1 LIPGKKTLQ
10 FVGVSRYLLI
20 RVTDTSS
27 PSPASDDG
35 VTTHQLFPKLYQE
48 LHDLAHAKLRRES
61 PGHTLQTTALV
72 HEVYMRLGVDS
83 GWENPR
89 HFFGAAAEAMRR
101 ILVER
106 ARRRD
111 SLKRGG
117 DKSRID
123 LEFVDVAAEPDPASM
138 LALDDALTEL
148 RHLDP
153 RLSEVVM
160 LRYFSGLSVEE
171 TASAMSVSS
180 RTIKRDWAVARAW
193 LSRKLSGE
201 NS

>member
-1 LIPGKKTLQ
+1 MDAQTGQ
-10 FVGVSRYLLI
+10 SQ
-20 RVTDTSS
+20 
-27 PSPASDDG
+27 ASQPISG
-35 VTTHQLFPKLYQE
+35 STHELFPKLYSE

-83 GWENPR
+83 GWECPR

-117 DKSRID
+117 DKSRVD
-123 LEFVDVAAEPDPASM
+123 MEFVDVSTEPDPASM
-138 LALDDALTEL
+138 LALDDALGEL
-148 RHLDP
+148 KQLDP
-153 RLSEVVM
+153 RLLEVVM
-160 LRYFSGLSVEE
+160 LRYFSGLSIEE
-171 TASAMSVSS
+171 VASAMNVSS
-180 RTIKRDWAVARAW
+180 RTIKRDWVVARAW
-193 LSRKLSGE
+193 LSRKLSGDGQ
-201 NS
+201 SD